1 LNQEEAAKFS
11 SVDAAAFNNASL
23 VSPLRYPGGKRR
35 LLPYIARVIEAL
47 PNRPSIVIEPFAGGA
62 AVSIGLLE
70 HGHVPRIALADA
82 DPLIAAFWQTVFDP
96 KDSVKLANRVL
107 EAEITVEQW
116 RRLRE
121 WSPVDRVDQAF
132 KCLFLNRTSFSG
144 ILHTGSGPI
153 GGYQQSGTYKINV
166 RFPRARLAKRVIE
179 LAKLADRVAYV
190 RCQDFTA
197 TLRNP
202 LGGTG
207 LKQLGRTFWYLD
219 PPFWNK
225 ADKLYSCHFR
235 NEDHQ
240 LLAREV
246 KMLRGSWVVSYDN
259 HPEVIALYA
268 DADHVDHVCLRYTAR
283 SRSKNDKAREALFSN
298 TNALRG
304 IEGKSVAVFESKVS
318 SDHVSVERGDRAE
331 KLAALV
337 RRIAQAR

>member
-1 LNQEEAAKFS
+1 LNQEEATKFS
-11 SVDAAAFNNASL
+11 LVDAAAFNNTSL

-47 PNRPSIVIEPFAGGA
+47 PNRPSILIEPFAGGA

-82 DPLIAAFWQTVFDP
+82 DPLVAAFWQTVFDP
-96 KDSVKLANRVL
+96 RDAVKLANRAL

-116 RRLRE
+116 LRLRE
-121 WSPVDRVDQAF
+121 WSPTDRVDQAF

-153 GGYQQSGTYKINV
+153 GGYEQSGTYKIDV
-166 RFPRARLAKRVIE
+166 RFPRERLARRVIE
-179 LAKLADRVAYV
+179 LSKLSDRVAYV

-202 LGGTG
+202 LEGAG
-207 LKQLGRTFWYLD
+207 LKQLGRAFWYLD

-225 ADKLYSCHFR
+225 ADKLYACHFR
-235 NEDHQ
+235 DEDHQ

-246 KMLRGSWVVSYDN
+246 KALKGSWVVSYDN

-283 SRSKNDKAREALFSN
+283 SRSKSDKAREALFSN

-304 IEGKSVAVFESKVS
+304 IEGKSFAVFESKVS
-318 SDHVSVERGDRAE
+318 SEHVSVEKASRARMVS
-331 KLAALV
+331 ALV
-337 RRIAQAR
+337 SRLAQAR